1 MYNQM
6 PDGLWPTYWR
16 LGQLNRFIVISFLI
30 MGFGYYELSGGAG
43 FEPEVRPIATLD
55 EATAQQDA
63 LPAAADPVPAQVVA
77 VQPVPNDPVEVVA
90 DQAGVEPTDLAAAT
104 NEVGAELPVFRS
116 LSEPAG
122 AAVLTGI
129 PARAPSE
136 TPSETPSDPT
146 LVPVST
152 TEPAELPELETDAGG
167 DVRWVDASG
176 LNVRSG
182 PSTGS
187 SVLTSLERSEF
198 VLVIREQTDG
208 WALVRVEGDGTEGWV
223 ASRFLAR

>member
-1 MYNQM
+1 M
-6 PDGLWPTYWR
+6 
-16 LGQLNRFIVISFLI
+16 NRFIVISFLI

-43 FEPEVRPIATLD
+43 FEPEMRPTATLA
-55 EATAQQDA
+55 EATARQDA
-63 LPAAADPVPAQVVA
+63 LPAAADPTPAQVDA
-77 VQPVPNDPVEVVA
+77 VQPVPIDPVDDTAV
-90 DQAGVEPTDLAAAT
+90 QAGAQPTDLAAAT

-116 LSEPAG
+116 LSEAAG
-122 AAVLTGI
+122 AAILTNI

-136 TPSETPSDPT
+136 TQPETPSDPT

-152 TEPAELPELETDAGG
+152 TEPAALPEVETDAGG

-182 PSTGS
+182 PSTSS

-223 ASRFLAR
+223 ASRFLVR